1 MRISVLIPVYNG
13 IAYISEAVESVQ
25 IQECQDWELVISDN
39 GSKDGTREYLRT
51 LSDPRIRVYE
61 QPLNLGIMGNLN
73 FLLAQARAPIAKI
86 LGHDDML
93 LKGGL
98 ERTARFMEERPD
110 CAVSRCW
117 ALGDE
122 LRYSK
127 NGILKWEGLLP
138 PRLEP
143 AATILAFATFGNVV
157 GNICRAA
164 CRPQLV
170 LQAGGFDLKYPS
182 AGDYEGWQRVAKVF
196 GIWLQNE
203 ELVFERVHE
212 LQDSSRLSQ
221 INEIDPQVNSILE
234 ILAKEVDPSILHV
247 LRRHWTIHVFSPRFS
262 RFVRQILSGQFSL
275 AASVWRNLPLGVSAI
290 SSIAAYPVF
299 KLKLPQYNKTT
310 SYLFKEIVKSNKNY
324 RVAAEQDFYPGGI

>member
-13 IAYISEAVESVQ
+13 INYIADAVESVLA
-25 IQECQDWELVISDN
+25 QEFQDWELVISDN
-39 GSKDGTREYLRT
+39 GSNDGTQNYLRA

-93 LKGGL
+93 LAGGL

-117 ALGDE
+117 AQGDA

-127 NGILKWEGLLP
+127 GGILQWEGQLP
-138 PRLEP
+138 SRLEP
-143 AATILAFATFGNVV
+143 TAAILAFATFGNLV

-170 LQAGGFDLKYPS
+170 LKMGGFDPKYPS
-182 AGDYEGWQRVAKVF
+182 AGDYEGWHRVAKTF
-196 GIWLQNE
+196 GICLHNE

-212 LQDSSRLSQ
+212 MQDSSRLTQ
-221 INEIDPQVNSILE
+221 INQIDPQVNSILE
-234 ILAKEVDPSILHV
+234 ILAKEVDPLLLQV

-262 RFVRQILSGQFSL
+262 RFIRQVFSGRISM
-275 AASVWRNLPLGVSAI
+275 ASTVWKNLPLGVSAL

-299 KLKLPQYNKTT
+299 KLKLPQSNATT
-310 SYLFKEIVKSNKNY
+310 SYLFDEIVRSNT
-324 RVAAEQDFYPGGI
+324 